1 MDTIVHN
8 DNRYSVKGITL
19 LKANAPKIELDTTF
33 VKGLDKAVSIDIEH
47 PIVVQ
52 SEGYLVALIKP
63 KKPIDQKTKGYLIS
77 KVALKKAKVELP
89 AKKSPVTNYGNR
101 AW

>member
-1 MDTIVHN
+1 M
-8 DNRYSVKGITL
+8 
-19 LKANAPKIELDTTF
+19 LKANAVKIELDTDL
-33 VKGLDKAVSIDIEH
+33 VKCLDKAVSTDIEY

-52 SEGYLVALIKP
+52 SGGYLVALIKP
-63 KKPIDQKTKGYLIS
+63 KKPVNQKTNGYLIS

-101 AW
+101 TW

>member
-1 MDTIVHN
+1 MDTIVYN
-8 DNRYSVKGITL
+8 DNKYSVKGITL
-19 LKANAPKIELDTTF
+19 LKANAPKIELDTSL
-33 VKGLDKAVSIDIEH
+33 VRGLDKAVSTDIEY
-47 PIVVQ
+47 PIVMQ
-52 SEGYLVALIKP
+52 SEGSLLALVKP
-63 KKPIDQKTKGYLIS
+63 KKPLSEKTKGYLIS